1 MAEKESEGALRASY
15 GLKPKYQTGGQI
27 QPRKQQEMRNPEVY
41 GPPVPADI
49 DSLLNQIMMRDVNQ
63 SINPFSGDS
72 LNFEEDSLRLLGRMK
87 KSHMPTSGRKKM
99 QQGGPV
105 MYQQGGLVGEGQ
117 PLERRYGE
125 AAGGESPGGYFPL
138 ASQAEPGALMGSIRS
153 DRRIKPLQPDT
164 YLQKIP
170 LAKPFD
176 KSNLAHPLH
185 QEEVEEVPKLSTA
198 YLASFGMETPLSRKQ
213 GALLYRKG
221 IAPQTLNPQVKGL
234 INRALVQRLTNEDD

>member
-1 MAEKESEGALRASY
+1 
-15 GLKPKYQTGGQI
+15 
-27 QPRKQQEMRNPEVY
+27 
-41 GPPVPADI
+41 
-49 DSLLNQIMMRDVNQ
+49 
-63 SINPFSGDS
+63 
-72 LNFEEDSLRLLGRMK
+72 
-87 KSHMPTSGRKKM
+87 MPTYGRKKM

-125 AAGGESPGGYFPL
+125 AVGGESPGGYSPL
-138 ASQAEPGALMGSIRS
+138 ASQAEPDALMGSIRS

-164 YLQKIP
+164 YIQKIP

-176 KSNLAHPLH
+176 ESNLAYPSH
-185 QEEVEEVPKLSTA
+185 QEEVEQVPKLSTA

-221 IAPQTLNPQVKGL
+221 VAPQTLNPQVKGL